1 MDFTFPFT
9 LDVTYVILVVAIT
22 EVIFTSLAYFNKF
35 YTAPVKVLITLG
47 IGAILA
53 GIDVAFAAKSQ
64 ELTKDFVQNI
74 LLNFAVAQA
83 SYDLVLKNLKT
94 FFNNYVSSK
103 FNIKGQG

>member
-22 EVIFTSLAYFNKF
+22 EALFTSLAYFKKF
-35 YTAPVKVLITLG
+35 YTAPVKVLITMV
-47 IGAILA
+47 IGVILA
-53 GIDVAFAAKSQ
+53 GVTLAFGYTAGD
-64 ELTKDFVQNI
+64 LDKDFVYNV

-94 FFNNYVSSK
+94 FLNEYVFNKLTVKNK
-103 FNIKGQG
+103 E